1 VTAIRVEIMLAEAD
15 AAGHGT
21 REKTLLPRLRS
32 EERARYHAFTA
43 AARRLSWLGGRALL
57 LDALEAVLG
66 EADPAALVTG
76 DEGGVRYLAAE
87 LHLNLSHSGDFFAVA
102 LAPLPVGV
110 DLERRR
116 PRAVAGQAARLFCT
130 REAARLAELGGD
142 TQLEAFYR
150 LWTLKEAAC
159 KAAQLSVWDGLRHAC
174 FDMDEGRARLEAPF
188 PPGEW
193 HFLHTAFPSH
203 WQLAA
208 ALRGGD
214 PEWRC
219 RRRTLRGGW
228 TELPL
233 TGAGFLQG

>member
-1 VTAIRVEIMLAEAD
+1 
-15 AAGHGT
+15 
-21 REKTLLPRLRS
+21 
-32 EERARYHAFTA
+32 
-43 AARRLSWLGGRALL
+43 
-57 LDALEAVLG
+57 
-66 EADPAALVTG
+66 
-76 DEGGVRYLAAE
+76 
-87 LHLNLSHSGDFFAVA
+87 
-102 LAPLPVGV
+102 
-110 DLERRR
+110 
-116 PRAVAGQAARLFCT
+116 
-130 REAARLAELGGD
+130 
-142 TQLEAFYR
+142 
-150 LWTLKEAAC
+150 
-159 KAAQLSVWDGLRHAC
+159 
-174 FDMDEGRARLEAPF
+174 MDEGRARLEAPF

>member
-1 VTAIRVEIMLAEAD
+1 MLAEAD
-15 AAGHGT
+15 TAGHGA

-43 AARRLSWLGGRALL
+43 TARRLSWLGGRALL

-66 EADPAALVTG
+66 EADPAALVTA
-76 DEGGVRYLAAE
+76 DEGGVRYLAADV
-87 LHLNLSHSGDFFAVA
+87 HLNLSHSGEFFAVA

-110 DLERRR
+110 DLERCR
-116 PRAVAGQAARLFCT
+116 PRAVAGQAARLFCA
-130 REAARLAELGGD
+130 REAARLAELSGD
-142 TQLEAFYR
+142 TQLQAFYR

-174 FDMDEGRARLEAPF
+174 FDMDAGRARLEGPF
-188 PPGEW
+188 PPEEW
-193 HFLHTAFPSH
+193 HFLHVAFPSH

-208 ALRGGD
+208 ALRGAS

-219 RRRTLRGGW
+219 RRRTPQDGW

-233 TGAGFLQG
+233 ADAGFLQG